1 LLNLCQCFH
10 TLHPHLF
17 INVTNRLCLFLEKL
31 ELYHGDGDVCP
42 FLYVSYNNLYST
54 SPAFTEIDVQVMSRK
69 ATPPLCPLI
78 VSLIKLF
85 VFTFYRYAIWTAFK
99 LTSRILNASG
109 RSSVCISH
117 LPMCATSL
125 VRIFLFRLSTLIL
138 REEYDVLIF
147 SFAPVFSAFRVCVL
161 PLGPVLEMGLYMP
174 VYHTGTS
181 IYHLFLNFIPA
192 RINLYC
198 TRFIFFP
205 FFWLYILVSLLRS
218 TPALVHFLLEHCL
231 ERDTS
236 CAWHLILWCEFR
248 AFAVQHDSLLVCYLI
263 HVAKQPWYAQYKT
276 SPDVASELVKHA

>member
-1 LLNLCQCFH
+1 VTEVKIHDMQLWNALRNLVDDPLFCAWCCPVLNLCQCFR

-42 FLYVSYNNLYST
+42 FLYVSYNNLSST
-54 SPAFTEIDVQVMSRK
+54 SPAFTEMDVQVMSRK

-125 VRIFLFRLSTLIL
+125 VHIFLFRLSTLIL
-138 REEYDVLIF
+138 R
-147 SFAPVFSAFRVCVL
+147 
-161 PLGPVLEMGLYMP
+161 
-174 VYHTGTS
+174 
-181 IYHLFLNFIPA
+181 
-192 RINLYC
+192 
-198 TRFIFFP
+198 
-205 FFWLYILVSLLRS
+205 
-218 TPALVHFLLEHCL
+218 
-231 ERDTS
+231 
-236 CAWHLILWCEFR
+236 
-248 AFAVQHDSLLVCYLI
+248 
-263 HVAKQPWYAQYKT
+263 
-276 SPDVASELVKHA
+276 